1 MCFGMCIVDVAFK
14 FLGVKVCYFNL
25 SVLYLMYLV
34 HAVRLSKTKT
44 STQNKILFCLL
55 TDNGICLIMQG
66 IGGDLTWASVL

>member
-1 MCFGMCIVDVAFK
+1 MCFAMCIVDVAFK
-14 FLGVKVCYFNL
+14 FLGVKVGYFL
-25 SVLYLMYLV
+25 HLMYLV

-44 STQNKILFCLL
+44 STQNKFLFCLL